1 MKKVTTL
8 ALLGLLTLAM
18 GQDISVD
25 QQIENI
31 KNASAQDRVKLMN
44 EFKQKMVLMNQ
55 QERAQVISKM
65 QKSMNKEGYKS
76 QNMQASKGSQDK
88 AQNGNTKQNNN
99 EEYKGKYTQDM
110 KKEHIQ
116 QSQMENSQQMQ
127 YMQYSNQKQ
136 TVDQW
141 HQEGGQTYQNQQGS
155 AGSSN
160 HQNDGGGQ
168 KWY

>member
-88 AQNGNTKQNNN
+88 AQTAIQSRII
-99 EEYKGKYTQDM
+99 M
-110 KKEHIQ
+110 KSIRVNILK
-116 QSQMENSQQMQ
+116 
-127 YMQYSNQKQ
+127 
-136 TVDQW
+136 T
-141 HQEGGQTYQNQQGS
+141 
-155 AGSSN
+155 
-160 HQNDGGGQ
+160 
-168 KWY
+168 